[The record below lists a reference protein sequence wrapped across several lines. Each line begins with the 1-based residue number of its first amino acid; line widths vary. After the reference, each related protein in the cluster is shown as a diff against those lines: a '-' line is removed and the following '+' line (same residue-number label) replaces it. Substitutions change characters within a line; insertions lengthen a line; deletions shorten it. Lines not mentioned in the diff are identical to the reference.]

1 MNGNLVWRLKNSSRG
16 FSIVEL
22 LTVVAIMS
30 IIAGISLPQIISAR
44 RILQFNGLSRE
55 ISSQL
60 RFARQQAMSQRQV
73 FRFRY
78 DDSSKKILIIDNEE
92 AGTPADPIAGT
103 PANPLGNNP
112 NNDVIV
118 KTTALASTG
127 VPASEIRYDRPAGA
141 PATLPDGT
149 TRTAPV
155 ANLVEIIF
163 QPDGSVQ
170 DANGNPVNQA
180 LFFYDTQAPGDTAM
194 AVSVLGAGGRVKV
207 WKYNKNA
214 NSYIN

>member
-1 MNGNLVWRLKNSSRG
+1 
-16 FSIVEL
+16 
-22 LTVVAIMS
+22 MS

-73 FRFRY
+73 FRVRY

-92 AGTPADPIAGT
+92 AGTPANPIAGT
-103 PANPLGNNP
+103 AANPLGNNP

-127 VPASEIRYDRPAGA
+127 VPASEIRYGP
-141 PATLPDGT
+141 PPPVLATAALPDGT
-149 TRTAPV
+149 TMTAPV
-155 ANLVEIIF
+155 TNLVEIIF

>member
-1 MNGNLVWRLKNSSRG
+1 MV
-16 FSIVEL
+16 
-22 LTVVAIMS
+22 

-44 RILQFNGLSRE
+44 RSVRFNGLSRE
-55 ISSQL
+55 LSSQL

-78 DDSSKKILIIDNEE
+78 DDSSKKILIIDNQE

-103 PANPLGNNP
+103 AANPIGNNP

-118 KTTALASTG
+118 KTTSLAATG
-127 VPASEIRYDRPAGA
+127 VPAGDIRYDRPSGA

-155 ANLVEIIF
+155 SNLVEIIF
-163 QPDGSVQ
+163 QPDGSVL
-170 DANGNPVNQA
+170 DANGNPVSSA
-180 LFFYDTQAPGDTAM
+180 LFFYDNQAPGDTAM
-194 AVSVLGAGGRVKV
+194 AISVLGSGGRVKV

-214 NSYIN
+214 NSYIS